1 MLKDSD
7 QEVQILK
14 NKVNDH
20 IAPVF
25 MDMVIQSSSNNWKKA
40 FQVLGKDFLDMRDDE
55 IVKDMRE
62 IEEAQNHTSDYSNT
76 ALIL

>member
-40 FQVLGKDFLDMRDDE
+40 F
-55 IVKDMRE
+55 
-62 IEEAQNHTSDYSNT
+62 
-76 ALIL
+76 

>member
-1 MLKDSD
+1 
-7 QEVQILK
+7 
-14 NKVNDH
+14 
-20 IAPVF
+20 
-25 MDMVIQSSSNNWKKA
+25 
-40 FQVLGKDFLDMRDDE
+40 VLGKDFLDMRDDE